1 MSDDLYSILT
11 RGSGNIVTSVLEIE
25 RDGEVEVETPDS
37 DEIWYTNADSTL
49 LYNEELEDN
58 ELIGKKTY
66 QLIPGSDNLYSLIHE
81 EYITRTGTIVSSEGQ
96 RFRYSDD
103 DDSLTGQSNVNIA
116 LMGGNDT
123 CEITDGSDNFANG
136 NNGQDSLTINGGFGR
151 YLGGGG
157 ADTITVNA
165 AGAGTQVN
173 GNKGRD
179 LVTGGADGVIFR
191 GGSEPDTMRVSS
203 GRVFGDRD
211 SDVFEAVAGQGI
223 AMIEDYNSLEDSV
236 RITISGGTWTVT
248 DSGLQ
253 FGTPDDP
260 MLTLIGQF
268 SLEAINITS

>member
-25 RDGEVEVETPDS
+25 PDGEVEVETPDP

-49 LYNEELEDN
+49 LINEEVEDN
-58 ELIGKKTY
+58 GLIEKKTY
-66 QLIPGSDNLYSLIHE
+66 QLIPGRDNLYSLILE
-81 EYITRTGTIVSSEGQ
+81 EYITRTGTIVSSEDQ
-96 RFRYSDD
+96 RFRYTDD
-103 DDSLTGQSNVNIA
+103 DDSLTGLANINISM
-116 LMGGNDT
+116 MGGNDS
-123 CEITDGSDNFANG
+123 CEIIDGNNNFANG
-136 NNGQDSLTINGGFGR
+136 NNGQDSITINGGVGR

-165 AGAGTQVN
+165 ALPGTKVN

-179 LVTGGADGVIFR
+179 VVTGGADGVIFR

-223 AMIEDYNSLEDSV
+223 AVVEDYNSLEDSV

-253 FGTPDDP
+253 FGTAQDA
-260 MLTLIGQF
+260 MLTLLGQF
-268 SLEAINITS
+268 SLEAINIIS

>member
-11 RGSGNIVTSVLEIE
+11 RGSGNIVTSLLEIE
-25 RDGEVEVETPDS
+25 PDGEVEVETPDS
-37 DEIWYTNADSTL
+37 YEIWYTNADSTL

-58 ELIGKKTY
+58 GLIEKKTY
-66 QLIPGSDNLYSLIHE
+66 QLIPGSDNLYSLILE
-81 EYITRTGTIVSSEGQ
+81 EYITRTGAIVSSEDQ
-96 RFRYSDD
+96 RFRYTDD
-103 DDSLTGQSNVNIA
+103 DDNLTGLANINISM
-116 LMGGNDT
+116 MGGNDS
-123 CEITDGSDNFANG
+123 CEIIDGNNNFANG
-136 NNGQDSLTINGGFGR
+136 NNGQDSITINGGVGR

-165 AGAGTQVN
+165 AGGGTQVN

-223 AMIEDYNSLEDSV
+223 AVVEDYNSLEDSV

-253 FGTPDDP
+253 FGTAEDA
-260 MLTLIGQF
+260 MLTLLGQF

>member
-1 MSDDLYSILT
+1 M
-11 RGSGNIVTSVLEIE
+11 IE
-25 RDGEVEVETPDS
+25 
-37 DEIWYTNADSTL
+37 
-49 LYNEELEDN
+49 
-58 ELIGKKTY
+58 KKTY
-66 QLIPGSDNLYSLIHE
+66 QLISGRDNLYSFILE
-81 EYITRTGTIVSSEGQ
+81 EYITTTGNIVSSEGQ

-103 DDSLTGQSNVNIA
+103 DDSLTGLANINISM
-116 LMGGNDT
+116 MGGNDS
-123 CEITDGSDNFANG
+123 CEIIDGSDNFANG
-136 NNGQDSLTINGGFGR
+136 NNGQDSLTINGGVGR

-165 AGAGTQVN
+165 AGGGTQVN

-223 AMIEDYNSLEDSV
+223 AVVEDYNSLEDSV
-236 RITISGGTWTVT
+236 RITIVGGTWTAT

-253 FGTPDDP
+253 FGTDSDS
-260 MLTLIGQF
+260 MLILLGQF
-268 SLEAINITS
+268 SLETINIIS

>member
-1 MSDDLYSILT
+1 M
-11 RGSGNIVTSVLEIE
+11 
-25 RDGEVEVETPDS
+25 
-37 DEIWYTNADSTL
+37 
-49 LYNEELEDN
+49 
-58 ELIGKKTY
+58 
-66 QLIPGSDNLYSLIHE
+66 
-81 EYITRTGTIVSSEGQ
+81 
-96 RFRYSDD
+96 
-103 DDSLTGQSNVNIA
+103 
-116 LMGGNDT
+116 MGGNDS
-123 CEITDGSDNFANG
+123 CEIIDGSDNFANG
-136 NNGQDSLTINGGFGR
+136 NNGQDSLTINGGVGR

-165 AGAGTQVN
+165 AGGGTQVN

-223 AMIEDYNSLEDSV
+223 AVVEDYNSLEDSV
-236 RITISGGTWTVT
+236 RITISGGTWTVA

-253 FGTPDDP
+253 FGTPDDL